1 MKLVFLFKEMN
12 EQLAMERQNVA
23 LSKIKLL
30 NHSKELIRIN
40 IKYSQIGINIILINA
55 FISFH
60 I

>member
-1 MKLVFLFKEMN
+1 MKFVFLFKEMN

>member
-1 MKLVFLFKEMN
+1 MKLVFLSKEMN
-12 EQLAMERQNVA
+12 EQLVKERQNVA